1 MKIIKQLRRRYQSA
15 GISLVITLS
24 LSLISCHKQK
34 PLPLPTQQSA
44 KESQQLID
52 FGEPNL
58 ALLADKLHN
67 SRHNQLHFVQIGD
80 SHTAADFFTGK
91 LRPLLQQRFGDAGI
105 GFVSP
110 INVPGQ
116 RNAMVSMTDDKQ
128 QWKLTTSRKD
138 NRPDFPIGGAIAE
151 PNSQISQLILRLFAP
166 SHDRYQLKTLYQAS
180 GDAQILVQS
189 ATKRILKLPA
199 THDHWQFS
207 TEESVTFPV
216 NIMAIQ
222 NNQLKLGGWFIKR
235 KQPGIMLS
243 ALGINGATI
252 NMMDKWQPK
261 WIDTLVQMHPDMVIL
276 AYGTNEAFNH
286 SLDLSNYRQQLETK
300 IKQIRN
306 QLPQTVILII
316 GPGDS
321 LKNNQFTSCIAQQPT
336 MLDNIIHTQ
345 QKVAQDQHTLFWNW
359 RAYMGGKCS
368 IRSWAQQDLARPDYV
383 HLSAAGY
390 ERSAEALYQQLID
403 VLGQ

>member
-1 MKIIKQLRRRYQSA
+1 MEMVKQLRRRYQSA

-34 PLPLPTQQSA
+34 PEPLPTQQPA
-44 KESQQLID
+44 TMDQQLTD

-58 ALLADKLHN
+58 ALLANKLHN

-91 LRPLLQQRFGDAGI
+91 LRSLLQQRFGDAGI

-116 RNAMVSMTDDKQ
+116 RNTMVSMTGNKQ

-138 NRPDFPIGGAIAE
+138 NRSDFPLGGTIAE
-151 PNSQISQLILRLFAP
+151 PSNQISQLALRLLAP
-166 SHDRYQLKTLYQAS
+166 SHDRYQLETLYQTS
-180 GDAQILVQS
+180 DDAQILVQS

-199 THDHWQFS
+199 TQGHWQFS

-286 SLDLSNYRQQLETK
+286 SLDLSSYRQQLEAK

-306 QLPQTVILII
+306 QLPQAVILII

-321 LKNNQFTSCIAQQPT
+321 LKNNQLTSCTAQQPT
-336 MLDNIIHTQ
+336 MLDNIIHIQ

-359 RAYMGGKCS
+359 REYMGGKCS
-368 IRSWAQQDLARPDYV
+368 IRNWAQQDLARPDYV

-390 ERSAEALYQQLID
+390 ERSAEALYQQLINILD
-403 VLGQ
+403 Q